1 MQWVTRR
8 TAGTPLVR
16 CGCFTVVSAG
26 RPRCVSHILTPAVVG
41 AKHLHSLLLE
51 EGVLGRNRQQLAK
64 SSRPELEGVIFIV

>member
-1 MQWVTRR
+1 
-8 TAGTPLVR
+8 
-16 CGCFTVVSAG
+16 
-26 RPRCVSHILTPAVVG
+26 PRCVSHILTPAVVG